1 MTRGST
7 RLNHYSAVYTIAAL
21 IGVGT
26 VQGCSRP
33 PGVTEASV
41 QQQAVAGIS
50 DWQLQPAYYSQ
61 ATRIDRSNVAR
72 LGVGWEFNDFTVRG
86 RTHRGMEATPIMIDG
101 TLYVSGPWSVVY
113 AIDARSGKERWRYDP
128 KVDGQF
134 ARRACCDA
142 VNRGVAVADGSVFVG
157 TLDGYL
163 VSIDAQT
170 GKPNWKVD
178 TINNR
183 KRSYTITGA
192 PRVAGDVVV
201 IGNSGAELDAR
212 GYATAFDR
220 KTGKLAWRF
229 FVVPGDPANGDESP
243 DVAEARKTW
252 DPNSAW
258 DIGGGGT
265 VWDSIVYD
273 PETNIVFLGTGNGAP
288 HPRYTRSPAGGDNLY
303 LSSIVAVDA
312 STGRKRWHYQTT
324 PGDSWDYTAT
334 QNMILADLKIGGR
347 ERKVIMQAPK
357 NGFFY
362 VLDRV
367 TGELLSAEKYT
378 TVTWAERVDMKTGR
392 PVISPKSDYS
402 STAQVVWPS
411 EAGGHNWQ
419 PMSFSAQTGLV
430 YIPVL
435 ETSMRIELQPQQH
448 RPYSILQGNSAFF
461 PALMPDAPAAP
472 NDPPARFDSLLVAW
486 DPVQARRVWTS
497 QPLTFFSGGIAS
509 TAGGL
514 VFQGTADGRLTS
526 YDARSGELLLDLQ
539 IGTGIMAAP
548 LSYELDGVQYVAVAA
563 GFGGAALT
571 MFPPGAVAAE
581 RENRER
587 LIVFKLDGAKPVLP
601 PLLTQLPLTSAPK
614 KYRGN
619 PQAAARG
626 AALYSDNCQR
636 CHGARD
642 LPGGYPNLW
651 KMAPALHDVFEQI
664 VLGGMLSEA
673 GMASFADVLTKQDVK
688 DIQAYLAQPESE
700 GEAGKIP

>member
-1 MTRGST
+1 
-7 RLNHYSAVYTIAAL
+7 
-21 IGVGT
+21 
-26 VQGCSRP
+26 
-33 PGVTEASV
+33 
-41 QQQAVAGIS
+41 VA
-50 DWQLQPAYYSQ
+50 
-61 ATRIDRSNVAR
+61 
-72 LGVGWEFNDFTVRG
+72 WEFSDFTVRG
-86 RTHRGMEATPIMIDG
+86 RTHRGMEATPIMVDG

-113 AIDARSGKERWRYDP
+113 AIDARTGKERWRYDP

-142 VNRGVAVADGSVFVG
+142 VNRGVAVADGSVYIG

-170 GKPNWKVD
+170 GQPRWKVD
-178 TINNR
+178 TFTDR

-201 IGNSGAELDAR
+201 IGNGGAELDAR

-220 KTGKLAWRF
+220 RTGKLAWRF
-229 FVVPGDPANGDESP
+229 FTVPGDPAKADESS
-243 DVAEARKTW
+243 DITEARKTW

-288 HPRYTRSPAGGDNLY
+288 HPSYTRSPSGGDNLY

-312 STGRKRWHYQTT
+312 STGGKRWHYQTT

-334 QNMILADLKIGGR
+334 QNMILADLEIGGR
-347 ERKVIMQAPK
+347 DRKVIMQAPK

-392 PVISPKSDYS
+392 PVASATSDYS
-402 STAQVVWPS
+402 SQPKIVWPS

-419 PMSFSAQTGLV
+419 PMSFNAQTGLV

-435 ETSMRIELQPQQH
+435 ETSMQIELQPQKH
-448 RPYSILQGNSAFF
+448 RPYSIIQGNSAFF
-461 PALMPDAPAAP
+461 PALMPGAPSEP
-472 NDPPARFDSLLVAW
+472 GDPPARFDSLLVAW

-514 VFQGTADGRLTS
+514 VFQGTSDGRLTS

-539 IGTGIMAAP
+539 IGTGVMAAP
-548 LSYELDGVQYVAVAA
+548 LSYELDGEQYVAVTA
-563 GFGGAALT
+563 GYGGAALAL
-571 MFPPGAVAAE
+571 FPPGAVAAE

-587 LIVFKLDGAKPVLP
+587 LIVFKLDGAKPALP
-601 PLLTQLPLTSAPK
+601 PTLTKLPLSTPPE
-614 KYRGN
+614 KYRGD
-619 PQAAARG
+619 AAAVARG
-626 AALYSDNCQR
+626 ANIYSDNCQR
-636 CHGARD
+636 CHGSRD
-642 LPGGYPNLW
+642 FAGGYPNLW
-651 KMAPALHDVFEQI
+651 KMAPATHEVFEQI
-664 VLGGMLSEA
+664 VLGGILSEA
-673 GMASFADVLTKQDVK
+673 GMAPFADVLSKQDIR
-688 DIQAYLAQPESE
+688 DIQAYLAQLGSE